1 MLISR
6 RNRRGVL
13 LLILGLIVLSYTPRL
28 IGLLKTEEKPSITFR
43 EAKILESEILY
54 DDYQLKEKKYR
65 KPKKS
70 YKVPSSKF
78 DPNDYDQKDW
88 IALGLSEKQAAVVVR
103 FSERGLRSNDDL
115 QKIYVIPS
123 QLYELIKDST
133 VYVLP
138 QSGKKTKKTIEKK
151 KSKKEILIY
160 LNTSDKEELQRI
172 PGIGD
177 YFSKKIVA
185 YREKLGGFERKEQL
199 MEVWHLDAAKYDEI
213 KNYIEI
219 DYGNLTK
226 LSINNASLDELKSHP
241 YINYNVAN
249 SIVKMRTQK
258 GSYSQL
264 EDLLDSKLIDRVLF
278 KKIKPYLSL

>member
-1 MLISR
+1 M
-6 RNRRGVL
+6 
-13 LLILGLIVLSYTPRL
+13 
-28 IGLLKTEEKPSITFR
+28 
-43 EAKILESEILY
+43 
-54 DDYQLKEKKYR
+54 
-65 KPKKS
+65 
-70 YKVPSSKF
+70 
-78 DPNDYDQKDW
+78 
-88 IALGLSEKQAAVVVR
+88 
-103 FSERGLRSNDDL
+103 
-115 QKIYVIPS
+115 
-123 QLYELIKDST
+123 
-133 VYVLP
+133 LP
-138 QSGKKTKKTIEKK
+138 QSGKKTKKTFEKK